1 MGKEAFEASK
11 RAVLDLLESMIGVA
25 RGELKKQAG
34 KSA

>member
-1 MGKEAFEASK
+1 
-11 RAVLDLLESMIGVA
+11 VLDLLESMIGVA